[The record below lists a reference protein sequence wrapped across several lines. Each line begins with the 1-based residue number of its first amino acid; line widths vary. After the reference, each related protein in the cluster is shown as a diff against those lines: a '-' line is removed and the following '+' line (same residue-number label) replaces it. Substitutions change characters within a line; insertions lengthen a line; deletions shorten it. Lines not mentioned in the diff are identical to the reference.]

1 MIDARILTQTEL
13 KVKPKQFT
21 FKDPDPDSS
30 EVYWKSK
37 IIP

>member
-13 KVKPKQFT
+13 KVKRKRFT